1 MESLARCGIGVCF
14 AAGTLIFPVFS
25 AELDKRKESATTL
38 MDVLTSPFLWLMSL
52 GYFVVFCAKTSTID
66 WGQLYLMK
74 DLKRSQFAGTYT
86 CVYFLRCQ
94 CYCCITSV
102 SGTSLG
108 KEISLQVFLRHI
120 WEEIKHARTTRN
132 SCSRSYEIVKF
143 IMKKTERVTDQLRV
157 CDNQPIC

>member
-1 MESLARCGIGVCF
+1 MESLARYGIGVCF

-74 DLKRSQFAGTYT
+74 DLKRSQFAGSTLISCIESGGVFGGILAGCIADVFFHT
-86 CVYFLRCQ
+86 CKASFLRKNLWASSFAT
-94 CYCCITSV
+94 ILV
-102 SGTSLG
+102 SSLAG
-108 KEISLQVFLRHI
+108 Q
-120 WEEIKHARTTRN
+120 
-132 SCSRSYEIVKF
+132 
-143 IMKKTERVTDQLRV
+143 QQQ
-157 CDNQPIC
+157 NQP